1 MSESSRMEKTD
12 KPKEETAAEYMKRH
26 ELGLLRLL
34 AEKYPEKGKQFSDQ
48 ALKKKLDKSKN

>member
-1 MSESSRMEKTD
+1 MEKTN

-34 AEKYPEKGKQFSDQ
+34 AEKYPEKGRQFSEE
-48 ALKKKLDKSKN
+48 ALKKKLDKLKK